1 MNRTTAMRN
10 CLRVCLIVGCAAFLT
25 SCAKKEES
33 SRAAAAELERVF
45 QAKTPEP
52 KPATLPSPPS
62 STPAARGDQVKEAVA
77 QAVTA
82 IRTNGYAEAFFT
94 LHAIQAAPSLTL
106 NQYSAIEN
114 ARLALERDMA
124 AKAAGGD
131 PVALKALRQI
141 NQSGH

>member
-52 KPATLPSPPS
+52 KPAALPSSPS
-62 STPAARGDQVKEAVA
+62 SAPASRGDQVKEAVA

-106 NQYSAIEN
+106 NQYSAMSRSS
-114 ARLALERDMA
+114 ASLAFSMA
-124 AKAAGGD
+124 EYWFKVRHG
-131 PVALKALRQI
+131 RQ
-141 NQSGH
+141 G